1 MRGNPAQRLHD
12 VLRSLQDLSQ
22 GQSIKASLGLLFE
35 VEVQD
40 VAKTLAVAS
49 ALAALPDELAGALHD
64 SQDDD
69 EHDDNLLLEWY
80 EPVKRATNELG
91 QLANPLQHFT
101 QHYDA
106 AVLVSLRHISRDF
119 RRRGRDVS
127 DADLDALRDARQ
139 NLATALAEEGIPE
152 DLRRFMLVRL
162 AEMADALRL
171 FKLQGA
177 AALRKAVDASVGA
190 TVTRQYEGKAVPDPE
205 TKVGRSYF
213 DMINKAGTL
222 ASLGNNAV
230 QIGTKIIQ
238 ALG

>member
-1 MRGNPAQRLHD
+1 M
-12 VLRSLQDLSQ
+12 
-22 GQSIKASLGLLFE
+22 LFE

-127 DADLDALRDARQ
+127 DAELNALRDALQ

-190 TVTRQYEGKAVPDPE
+190 TVTRQYEGKAVRPRDEGRPLLLRHDQRGGHAGLSRQQRRPERYEDDPG
-205 TKVGRSYF
+205 VGPEPPSF
-213 DMINKAGTL
+213 AAPSA
-222 ASLGNNAV
+222 ASP
-230 QIGTKIIQ
+230 
-238 ALG
+238 